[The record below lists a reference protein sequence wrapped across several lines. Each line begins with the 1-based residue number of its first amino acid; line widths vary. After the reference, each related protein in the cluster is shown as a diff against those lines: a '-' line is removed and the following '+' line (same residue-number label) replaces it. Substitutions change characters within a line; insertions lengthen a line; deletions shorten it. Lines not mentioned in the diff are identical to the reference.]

1 MASSNKQMGPTKK
14 ISTSPAVPVLKTVL
28 DTVVPKTPTDVA
40 ITLAGGKA
48 FRVVGGIV
56 GKGAKYVSKLYR

>member
-1 MASSNKQMGPTKK
+1 
-14 ISTSPAVPVLKTVL
+14 VV
-28 DTVVPKTPTDVA
+28 DTIVPKTPTDIA